1 MAPEGAGLRLRPVRR
16 DDLETLERWRD
27 DPEVNGR
34 HNWFGYA
41 PPGWLRRR
49 FEETG
54 LLGEDHGN
62 LLVQLADGTLV
73 GEVSYYAVHHGP
85 PPTSRAFNLGI
96 ALLPEHRGHGLG
108 AEAQRL
114 LADYLFAHTL
124 VERVEAST
132 DVENLAEQGALEKA
146 GFAREGILRHAQFR
160 EGGFHALVLY
170 SKLRGE

>member
-16 DDLETLERWRD
+16 DDLETLER
-27 DPEVNGR
+27 
-34 HNWFGYA
+34 
-41 PPGWLRRR
+41 
-49 FEETG
+49 
-54 LLGEDHGN
+54 
-62 LLVQLADGTLV
+62 
-73 GEVSYYAVHHGP
+73 
-85 PPTSRAFNLGI
+85 AFNLGI
-96 ALLPEHRGHGLG
+96 ALLPEHRGHGHG

-160 EGGFHALVLY
+160 EGGFHDLVLY